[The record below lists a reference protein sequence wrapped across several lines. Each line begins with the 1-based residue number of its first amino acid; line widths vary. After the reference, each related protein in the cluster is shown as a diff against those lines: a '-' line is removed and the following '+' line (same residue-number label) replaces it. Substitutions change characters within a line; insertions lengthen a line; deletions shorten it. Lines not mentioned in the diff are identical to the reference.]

1 MKQTLVVV
9 TLVAALL
16 AAFFVPVLA
25 MTPEPTHSNGQALEG
40 PPAPAEP
47 GQLLMVAVLPGGR
60 VLKVVHT
67 EGKAGP
73 VLVITVHGPGGEA
86 VVVMP
91 W

>member
-1 MKQTLVVV
+1 MRMVMTVIV
-9 TLVAALL
+9 VAALL

-40 PPAPAEP
+40 PQATEP
-47 GQLLMVAVLPGGR
+47 GQMLMMAALPGGR
-60 VLKVVHT
+60 IIRVVQA

-73 VLVITVHGPGGEA
+73 MIVITVHGPGGEA